1 MPTTFQARLRR
12 KRALAEEFRSSGMT
26 RTAFCSRRKIAM
38 STLDWWLRKTRNEK
52 APAHADDSATEPLF
66 IPLGNG
72 GSLSVER
79 YELHYADGRRL
90 FIPAGTSMDDILR
103 LVQANSTAAS

>member
-1 MPTTFQARLRR
+1 MPTKFQARIRR
-12 KRALAEEFRSSGMT
+12 KKAIVEEFRSSGMT

-52 APAHADDSATEPLF
+52 ASTHADDSAEPLF
-66 IPLGNG
+66 VPIGNG
-72 GSLSVER
+72 GSLPGDR

-90 FIPAGTSMDDILR
+90 FIPAGTSIDDILR
-103 LVQANSTAAS
+103 LVQASSTAAS

>member
-1 MPTTFQARLRR
+1 MPTTFQARIRR
-12 KRALAEEFRSSGMT
+12 KQAIVEEFRRSGMT

-52 APAHADDSATEPLF
+52 AQVRTDDLAAEPLF

-72 GSLSVER
+72 GSLAGNR
-79 YELHYADGRRL
+79 YELHFADGRCL

-103 LVQANSTAAS
+103 LVQASASAS

>member
-1 MPTTFQARLRR
+1 MPITFQARIRR
-12 KRALAEEFRSSGMT
+12 KRAIAEEFRSSGMT

-52 APAHADDSATEPLF
+52 ASTHSDNSATEPLF
-66 IPLGNG
+66 IPIGNT
-72 GSLSVER
+72 GSLPVDR

-90 FIPAGTSMDDILR
+90 FIPAGTSIDDILR
-103 LVQANSTAAS
+103 LVQASAAAS